1 MKLSVMEAG
10 MIRRSQGEMRRML
23 LEWVP
28 GKGLE
33 IGEVRRWMN
42 SQMGTVTV

>member
-1 MKLSVMEAG
+1 
-10 MIRRSQGEMRRML
+10 MRRML

-28 GKGLE
+28 EKGLE

-42 SQMGTVTV
+42 SHIGTVTV